1 MKVLLDTHALLWLLL
16 EPTKLSKRVRTL
28 LARVDTEVVVSS
40 ATAWEIATKHRLG
53 KLDQAGEV
61 VRGYQQHLR
70 TALATELVISSA
82 HALLAGSFKTAH
94 KDPFDRLIAAQGTL
108 ETLPVVST
116 DPAFD
121 EFPVTLL
128 W

>member
-1 MKVLLDTHALLWLLL
+1 VKVLLDTHALLWLLL
-16 EPTKLSKRVRTL
+16 EPAKLSKRVRGI
-28 LARVDTEVVVSS
+28 LASTATEVLVSS

-61 VRGYQQHLR
+61 VRGYQEHLR
-70 TALATELVISSA
+70 TALATELVISST
-82 HALLAGSFKTAH
+82 HALLAGTFKTAH

-108 ETLPVVST
+108 ETLPVISS

>member
-16 EPTKLSKRVRTL
+16 EPAKLSKRVRTV
-28 LARVDTEVVVSS
+28 LARTETEMMVSS

-53 KLDQAGEV
+53 KLDHAGEV
-61 VRGYQQHLR
+61 VRSYQEHLR
-70 TALATELVISSA
+70 TALATELAISSS

-108 ETLPVVST
+108 EMIPVISN
-116 DPAFD
+116 DRAFD
-121 EFPVTLL
+121 DFPVTLL

>member
-1 MKVLLDTHALLWLLL
+1 VKVLLDTHALLWLLL
-16 EPTKLSKRVRTL
+16 EPAKLSKRVRGI
-28 LARVDTEVVVSS
+28 LASTATEVLVSS

-53 KLDQAGEV
+53 KLDHAGEV
-61 VRGYQQHLR
+61 VRGYQEHLR
-70 TALATELVISSA
+70 TALATELVIA
-82 HALLAGSFKTAH
+82 GTHALLAGSFKTAH

-108 ETLPVVST
+108 ETIPVISS

>member
-1 MKVLLDTHALLWLLL
+1 MRVLLDTHALLWLLL
-16 EPTKLSKRVRTL
+16 EPAKLSKRVRNV
-28 LARVDTEVVVSS
+28 LARVETELVVSS
-40 ATAWEIATKHRLG
+40 ATAWEISTKYRLG
-53 KLDQAGEV
+53 KLDQASEV
-61 VRGYQQHLR
+61 VRGYQEHLR

-108 ETLPVVST
+108 ESLPVVSS